1 MTGGSSTVQD
11 LVLALGLALLGVAPN
26 SHLITNDIVVWRWVI
41 SSFMHALTRCV
52 PLVVEML
59 LGVWFYH
66 RTQSSH
72 AVGLDGAKASDGR

>member
-41 SSFMHALTRCV
+41 SSFMHALTHYA
-52 PLVVEML
+52 PLVAEML
-59 LGVWFYH
+59 LEAWFCH
-66 RTQSSH
+66 RT
-72 AVGLDGAKASDGR
+72 